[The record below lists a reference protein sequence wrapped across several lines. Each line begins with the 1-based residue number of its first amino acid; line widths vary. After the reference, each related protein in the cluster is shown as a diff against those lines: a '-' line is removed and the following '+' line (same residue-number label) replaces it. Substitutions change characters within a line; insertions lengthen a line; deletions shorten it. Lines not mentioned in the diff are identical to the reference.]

1 MDWWVHR
8 LYQDGEIVKLISW
21 IFWVIFSITMH
32 ELAHGWAALWQGD
45 DTPRRLNR
53 LTLNPMVHMG
63 GMSLVVFLIIGIAWG
78 LMPVDPSRFRWG
90 RRGRVV
96 VSAAGP
102 AMNLLLASVAL
113 TLLVGWLA
121 LGPQGGNLSSNLA
134 IFLYTGGWLNILLA
148 FFNLLP
154 IPPLDGSSILS
165 GLSVR
170 AYRFFTQP
178 QAVMLGMFIVMAA
191 FYLTPLGGLIW
202 GGSHVLAMLFVDLPG
217 ALFGS
222 PRVLDVV
229 YPVR

>member
-1 MDWWVHR
+1 MTWWVHDLFQQGR
-8 LYQDGEIVKLISW
+8 IVELISW

-53 LTLNPMVHMG
+53 LTANPLVHMG
-63 GMSLVVFLIIGIAWG
+63 GTSLLVFLIIGIAWG
-78 LMPVDPSRFRWG
+78 VMPVDPSRFRWG

-102 AMNLLLASVAL
+102 AMNLLLASMAL
-113 TLLVGWLA
+113 TLLIGWLA
-121 LGPQGGNLSSNLA
+121 LGPQGGNLSRNLA
-134 IFLYTGGWLNILLA
+134 IFLFTGGWLNILLA

-165 GLSVR
+165 GLSIR
-170 AYRFFTQP
+170 AYRFYARP
-178 QAVMLGMFIVMAA
+178 QAVMLGMFILMAV

-202 GGSHVLAMLFVDLPG
+202 GGSQVLAMVFVDAPG
-217 ALFGS
+217 ILFGS
-222 PRVLDVV
+222 PSVFDVV
-229 YPVR
+229 NSVR